1 MILLHSATCFCLV
14 ARELLTSAW
23 NTAWNDTSS
32 AIEGS
37 ANSTS
42 LPLGRRFWSYYYAF
56 PSAHLI
62 VVSCLLVPYHPLRLW
77 DVSDLPP
84 EFRYWC
90 HHVMW
95 QICAYLMSVKAV
107 LSHKSL
113 VWFILRRIAKY
124 GGPIPPLSWEL
135 WPRWLGIVCPRK
147 LVRNREPEI
156 ETFISRAV
164 DGRFA
169 SFKAQCTR
177 L

>member
-1 MILLHSATCFCLV
+1 MHSQAPRC
-14 ARELLTSAW
+14 
-23 NTAWNDTSS
+23 
-32 AIEGS
+32 I
-37 ANSTS
+37 
-42 LPLGRRFWSYYYAF
+42 
-56 PSAHLI
+56 LI
-62 VVSCLLVPYHPLRLW
+62 VASCLLVPYHPLRLW
-77 DVSDLPP
+77 DVSYLPP

-147 LVRNREPEI
+147 LVHNREPEI

-169 SFKAQCTR
+169 SFKAHRSRIQTHTDAYGDYRPMKRRNVDVTLSSLSKIVIRC
-177 L
+177 